1 MKKMVNKSHI
11 EGLLYECTLEERV
24 AGENTTNP
32 GAKYISGKISVQVDE
47 DNIISIDIF
56 ESEITKK
63 KTANKKYPTLKTLM
77 GSPSVT
83 NHAADNAVKVRID
96 SALALNDWYRTDGEL
111 VSSIRNFN
119 GFTHIVSDKINP
131 SATFEVDI
139 LIVSTTDEM
148 QKNADGDMEPTGSLI
163 LNGYIF
169 DFAGKILPVKLL
181 VENKEGVKYFR
192 DLENNTFTRVWG
204 NMITQTTTTTQ
215 VEKSAFGAD
224 KVVEYTNTRKKYVVT
239 GVAAEP
245 YDFGDES
252 ILSVTEV
259 KEALA
264 NREIYLADLKTKT
277 EQTRKKSSSNAGTS
291 APIAKNNAADVKF
304 DF

>member
-1 MKKMVNKSHI
+1 MKKMINKSHI
-11 EGLLYECTLEERV
+11 EGLLYESTLEERV
-24 AGENTTNP
+24 AGENAANP
-32 GAKYISGKISVQVDE
+32 GAKYISGNVSVQVAE
-47 DNIISIDIF
+47 DNVITIDVF

-63 KTANKKYPTLKTLM
+63 KTANQKYPTLKTLM
-77 GSPSVT
+77 AAPSVV
-83 NHAADNAVKVRID
+83 NGGVDNAVKVRID
-96 SALALNDWYRTDGEL
+96 SALALNDWYRPDGEL

-119 GFTHIVSDKINP
+119 GFIHIVTDKINP
-131 SATFEVDI
+131 SSTFEVDM
-139 LIVSTTDEM
+139 LIVSSTDEM

-169 DFAGKILPVKLL
+169 DYANKILPVRLL

-204 NMITQTTTTTQ
+204 NMITQTVKTTQ

-224 KVVEYTNTRKKYVVT
+224 KVVEYVNTRKKYVVT

-252 ILSVTEV
+252 VLSVAEV

-264 NREIYLADLKTKT
+264 NREIYLADLKTRN
-277 EQTRKKSSSNAGTS
+277 EQARKKSGTATGS
-291 APIAKNNAADVKF
+291 APIAKENAAGAKF

>member
-11 EGLLYECTLEERV
+11 EGLLYECSLEERV
-24 AGENTTNP
+24 AGENAANP
-32 GAKYISGKISVQVDE
+32 GAKYISGKVSVQVDE
-47 DNIISIDIF
+47 DNIVSIDIF

-63 KTANKKYPTLKTLM
+63 KTANQKYPTLKTLM
-77 GSPSVT
+77 AAPSVT
-83 NHAADNAVKVRID
+83 NNTTNMATKVRID
-96 SALALNDWYRTDGEL
+96 SALSLNDWYRPDGEL

-131 SATFEVDI
+131 SATFEVDM

-169 DFAGKILPVKLL
+169 DYAGKILPVKLL

-245 YDFGDES
+245 YDFGDEAV
-252 ILSVTEV
+252 LSVAEV

-264 NREIYLADLKTKT
+264 NREIYLADLKTRT
-277 EQTRKKSSSNAGTS
+277 EQARKKSSGSAGAS
-291 APIAKNNAADVKF
+291 APIAKNNAAGAKF

>member
-11 EGLLYECTLEERV
+11 EGLLYECALEERV
-24 AGENTTNP
+24 AGENAANP

-47 DNIISIDIF
+47 DNVVSIDIF

-63 KTANKKYPTLKTLM
+63 KTANQKYPTLKTLM
-77 GSPSVT
+77 AAPSVT
-83 NHAADNAVKVRID
+83 NNTTNMATKVRID
-96 SALALNDWYRTDGEL
+96 SALSLNDWYRPDGEL

-131 SATFEVDI
+131 SATFEVDM

-148 QKNADGDMEPTGSLI
+148 QKNTDGDMEPTGSLI

-169 DFAGKILPVKLL
+169 DYAGKILPVKLL

-245 YDFGDES
+245 YDFGDEAV
-252 ILSVTEV
+252 LSVAEV

-264 NREIYLADLKTKT
+264 NREIYLADLKTRT
-277 EQTRKKSSSNAGTS
+277 EQARKKSSGNAGAS
-291 APIAKNNAADVKF
+291 VPIAKNNAAGAKF

>member
-24 AGENTTNP
+24 AGEKATNP

-47 DNIISIDIF
+47 DNIVSIDIF
-56 ESEITKK
+56 ENEITKK
-63 KTANKKYPTLKTLM
+63 NTPNQKYPTLKTLIAA
-77 GSPSVT
+77 PSVT
-83 NHAADNAVKVRID
+83 NNTTNMATKVRID
-96 SALALNDWYRTDGEL
+96 SALSLNDWYRTDGEL

-148 QKNADGDMEPTGSLI
+148 QKNTDGDMEPTGSLI

-169 DFAGKILPVKLL
+169 DYAGKILPVKLL

-245 YDFGDES
+245 YDFGDEA
-252 ILSVTEV
+252 ILSVAEV

-277 EQTRKKSSSNAGTS
+277 EQARKKSSSNTGTS
-291 APIAKNNAADVKF
+291 APIAKSNAADVKF

>member
-24 AGENTTNP
+24 AGEKATNP

-47 DNIISIDIF
+47 DNIVSIDIF

-63 KTANKKYPTLKTLM
+63 KTANQKYPTLKTLM
-77 GSPSVT
+77 AAPSVV
-83 NHAADNAVKVRID
+83 NGGVDNAVKVRID
-96 SALALNDWYRTDGEL
+96 SALALNDWYRPDGEL

-119 GFTHIVSDKINP
+119 GFIHIVTDKINP
-131 SATFEVDI
+131 SSTFEVDM
-139 LIVSTTDEM
+139 LIVSSTDEM

-169 DFAGKILPVKLL
+169 DYAGKILPVKLL

-224 KVVEYTNTRKKYVVT
+224 KVVEYTNIRKKYVIT

-245 YDFGDES
+245 YDFGDEAV
-252 ILSVTEV
+252 LSVAEV

-277 EQTRKKSSSNAGTS
+277 EQARKKPSGNAGAS

>member
-1 MKKMVNKSHI
+1 MKKMINKSHI
-11 EGLLYECTLEERV
+11 EGLLYGSTLEERV
-24 AGENTTNP
+24 AGENAANP
-32 GAKYISGKISVQVDE
+32 GAKYISGKVSVQVAE
-47 DNIISIDIF
+47 DNVITIDVF

-63 KTANKKYPTLKTLM
+63 KTANQKYPTLKTLM
-77 GSPSVT
+77 AAPSVV
-83 NHAADNAVKVRID
+83 NGGADNAVKVRID
-96 SALALNDWYRTDGEL
+96 SALALNDWYRPDGEL

-119 GFTHIVSDKINP
+119 GFIHIVTDKINP
-131 SATFEVDI
+131 SSTFEVDM
-139 LIVSTTDEM
+139 LIVSSTDEM
-148 QKNADGDMEPTGSLI
+148 QKNADGDMEPTGSLV

-169 DFAGKILPVKLL
+169 DYANKILPVRLL

-245 YDFGDES
+245 YDFGDEAV
-252 ILSVTEV
+252 LSVAEV

-264 NREIYLADLKTKT
+264 NREIYLADLKTRT
-277 EQTRKKSSSNAGTS
+277 EQVRKKSSGNAGAS
-291 APIAKNNAADVKF
+291 APIAKNNAAGAKF

>member
-1 MKKMVNKSHI
+1 MKKMINKSHI
-11 EGLLYECTLEERV
+11 EGLLYESTLEERV
-24 AGENTTNP
+24 AGENAANP
-32 GAKYISGKISVQVDE
+32 GAKYISGKVSVQVAE
-47 DNIISIDIF
+47 DNVITIDVF

-63 KTANKKYPTLKTLM
+63 KTANQKYPTLKTLM
-77 GSPSVT
+77 AAPSVV
-83 NHAADNAVKVRID
+83 NGGADNAVKVRID
-96 SALALNDWYRTDGEL
+96 SALALNDWYRPDGEL

-119 GFTHIVSDKINP
+119 GFIHIVTDKINP
-131 SATFEVDI
+131 SSTFEVDM
-139 LIVSTTDEM
+139 LIVSSTDEM
-148 QKNADGDMEPTGSLI
+148 QKNADGDMEPTGSLV

-169 DFAGKILPVKLL
+169 DYANKILPVRLL

-204 NMITQTTTTTQ
+204 NMITQTIKTTQ

-224 KVVEYTNTRKKYVVT
+224 KVVEYVNTRKKYVVT

-252 ILSVTEV
+252 VLSVAEV

-264 NREIYLADLKTKT
+264 NREIYLADLKTRS
-277 EQTRKKSSSNAGTS
+277 EQARKKSGTTTGS
-291 APIAKNNAADVKF
+291 APIAKENAAGAKF

>member
-24 AGENTTNP
+24 AGENAANP
-32 GAKYISGKISVQVDE
+32 GAKYISGKVSVQVDE
-47 DNIISIDIF
+47 DNIVSIDIF

-63 KTANKKYPTLKTLM
+63 KTANQKYPTLKTLM
-77 GSPSVT
+77 TAPSVT
-83 NHAADNAVKVRID
+83 NNTTNMATKVRID
-96 SALALNDWYRTDGEL
+96 SVLSLNDWYRPDGEL

-131 SATFEVDI
+131 SATFEVDM

-169 DFAGKILPVKLL
+169 DYAGKILPVKLL

-245 YDFGDES
+245 YDFGDEAV
-252 ILSVTEV
+252 LSVAEV

-264 NREIYLADLKTKT
+264 NREIYLADLKTRT
-277 EQTRKKSSSNAGTS
+277 EQARKKSSGNAGAS
-291 APIAKNNAADVKF
+291 APIAKNNAAGAKF